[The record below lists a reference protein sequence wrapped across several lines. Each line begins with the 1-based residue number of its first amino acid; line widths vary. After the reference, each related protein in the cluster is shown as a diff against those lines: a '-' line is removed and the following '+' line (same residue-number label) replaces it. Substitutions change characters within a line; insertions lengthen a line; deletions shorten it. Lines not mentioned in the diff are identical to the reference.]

1 MKQVNYENSEV
12 RMTTKRLETLVDGI
26 FAIAMTLLVLSLD
39 VPQFNNQ
46 VTNMLILNSLIQF
59 HNFLF
64 TY

>member
-12 RMTTKRLETLVDGI
+12 QMTTKRLETLVDGI